1 MAVDDLGDHVSEVGV
16 RVDAVEL
23 AGFNQR
29 SDDGPMFPA
38 TIGTGEQRILP
49 VQRHHPFILPMSGR
63 S

>member
-23 AGFNQR
+23 AGFDQR

-49 VQRHHPFILPMSGR
+49 VQRDD
-63 S
+63 